1 LESSFFQDV
10 EGYRT
15 VIHLWPRDRN
25 YMLGVKLFMKRD
37 VGSPLRGVLFC
48 PAAENGIELFG
59 LRDRQLRELEISIVN
74 EEWTTKRGLSIT
86 RLIDFVT
93 SIAVAQRAA
102 TLARVL
108 HQAASKELHKV
119 QRHCIVDCSCP

>member
-1 LESSFFQDV
+1 
-10 EGYRT
+10 
-15 VIHLWPRDRN
+15 
-25 YMLGVKLFMKRD
+25 MLGVKLFMKRD
-37 VGSPLRGVLFC
+37 VGSPLQGFLFC
-48 PAAENGIELFG
+48 PAAETGVELFG
-59 LRDRQLRELEISIVN
+59 LRDQQLRELEISIVN
-74 EEWTTKRGLSIT
+74 EDWTTKRGLSVT

-119 QRHCIVDCSCP
+119 PVTTPSRAAFIACSAP